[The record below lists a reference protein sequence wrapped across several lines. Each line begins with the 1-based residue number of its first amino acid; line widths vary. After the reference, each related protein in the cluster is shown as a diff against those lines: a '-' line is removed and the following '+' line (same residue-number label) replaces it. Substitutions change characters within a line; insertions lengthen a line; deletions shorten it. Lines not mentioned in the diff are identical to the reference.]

1 MNERAMRKAG
11 RRSPSREELQASYRY
26 LASILKSMLDVVIV
40 TNPDGTIRTVNR
52 AALELL
58 GYSEKELVGQPVGTI
73 FEEEEEE
80 EEEEE
85 AFFRGTGLAKLVR
98 EGAVR
103 NVELTLLSKS
113 GERIP
118 VVFNGSVIRE
128 EDGRLAAVVG
138 VARDIR
144 ERKRAE
150 EALRESEARF
160 RMATEEA
167 LAGVYIIQDGKFQYV
182 NPALAR
188 IFGYTPQELMGKLGP
203 LDLTHP
209 QDRPLVE
216 KNIRKRLKGEVRAVH
231 YTFRGLCKDGK
242 VIHCEVLGR
251 HIEYQG
257 RPAIM
262 GNLLDIT
269 ERVQAEEAL
278 RESEAR
284 YRTLVENANEG
295 IVVVQDGL
303 IKFTNPKFR
312 ELSGCTESDLACKHF
327 TEFLHPEERAAALER
342 YQKRMKGETVPSVY
356 SFRAIDKQGK
366 VRWVESKAVLITWEG
381 KPAVLNFLSD
391 ITDRVQAQEE
401 RRRNF
406 ERLRKLL
413 EETVATLA
421 ATVELKDPYTAGHQR
436 RVSQLACAIAK
447 ELGLPEERI
456 EGLRLAAVVHDIG
469 KMAVPTEILSKPGHL
484 NKLEF
489 DMVKNH
495 PTAGYELLKHIEFP
509 WPVAKIVLQHHE
521 RLDGSGYPQGLK
533 GEEILLEARIL
544 AVADVVEAM
553 SSHRPYR
560 AALGLEK
567 ALEEIERGKGT
578 HYDPQVVD
586 ACVRLFKEK
595 AFTFVAR

>member
-1 MNERAMRKAG
+1 LKKKKKKKKKKKLSSGAPGWRSWCVRG
-11 RRSPSREELQASYRY
+11 RCETWSSRS
-26 LASILKSMLDVVIV
+26 
-40 TNPDGTIRTVNR
+40 
-52 AALELL
+52 
-58 GYSEKELVGQPVGTI
+58 
-73 FEEEEEE
+73 
-80 EEEEE
+80 
-85 AFFRGTGLAKLVR
+85 
-98 EGAVR
+98 
-103 NVELTLLSKS
+103 
-113 GERIP
+113 
-118 VVFNGSVIRE
+118 E

-231 YTFRGLCKDGK
+231 YTL
-242 VIHCEVLGR
+242 LGR

-391 ITDRVQAQEE
+391 ITGRAAAQLRTIAEATGRDGGHPGRHGRAQGSLH
-401 RRRNF
+401 RRAPAACF
-406 ERLRKLL
+406 PARLR
-413 EETVATLA
+413 
-421 ATVELKDPYTAGHQR
+421 H
-436 RVSQLACAIAK
+436 C
-447 ELGLPEERI
+447 
-456 EGLRLAAVVHDIG
+456 
-469 KMAVPTEILSKPGHL
+469 
-484 NKLEF
+484 
-489 DMVKNH
+489 
-495 PTAGYELLKHIEFP
+495 
-509 WPVAKIVLQHHE
+509 
-521 RLDGSGYPQGLK
+521 
-533 GEEILLEARIL
+533 
-544 AVADVVEAM
+544 
-553 SSHRPYR
+553 
-560 AALGLEK
+560 
-567 ALEEIERGKGT
+567 
-578 HYDPQVVD
+578 
-586 ACVRLFKEK
+586 
-595 AFTFVAR
+595 

>member
-1 MNERAMRKAG
+1 
-11 RRSPSREELQASYRY
+11 
-26 LASILKSMLDVVIV
+26 
-40 TNPDGTIRTVNR
+40 
-52 AALELL
+52 
-58 GYSEKELVGQPVGTI
+58 
-73 FEEEEEE
+73 
-80 EEEEE
+80 
-85 AFFRGTGLAKLVR
+85 
-98 EGAVR
+98 
-103 NVELTLLSKS
+103 VELTLLTKS

-595 AFTFVAR
+595 GFTFVAR

>member
-1 MNERAMRKAG
+1 MGKRAVRKG
-11 RRSPSREELQASYRY
+11 GKRSPSREELRASYRF
-26 LASILKSMLDVVIV
+26 LKSILDSMLDVVIV
-40 TNPDGTIRTVNR
+40 TNPDGTIRTVNH

-58 GYSEKELVGQPVGTI
+58 GYSEKELLGQPVGTI
-73 FEEEEEE
+73 FEEEKT
-80 EEEEE
+80 
-85 AFFRGTGLAKLVR
+85 FFKGTGLAKLVR
-98 EGAVR
+98 EGVAR
-103 NVELTLLSKS
+103 NVELVLLSKS

-160 RMATEEA
+160 RMVTEEA
-167 LAGVYIIQDGKFQYV
+167 LTGVYIVREDGKFQYV

-188 IFGYTPQELMGKLGP
+188 IFGYTPQELVGKLGP

-216 KNIRKRLKGEVRAVH
+216 EKMRKRLKGEVRSVH

-242 VIHCEVLGR
+242 VIHCEALGR

-269 ERVQAEEAL
+269 ERVQAEKAL

-295 IVVVQDGL
+295 IVVIQDGL
-303 IKFTNPKFR
+303 IKFANPKFY

-327 TEFLHPEERAAALER
+327 TEFLHPEERAAALEG
-342 YQKRMKGETVPSVY
+342 YQKWMKGETAPSVY
-356 SFRAIDKQGK
+356 TFRAIDKQGK
-366 VRWVESKAVLITWEG
+366 VRWVESKLVLITWEG

-391 ITDRVQAQEE
+391 VTDRVQAQEE

-413 EETVATLA
+413 EETVASLA

-447 ELGLPEERI
+447 ELGLSKERI

-469 KMAVPTEILSKPGHL
+469 KMAVPAEILSKPGHL

-489 DMVKNH
+489 DMVKHH

-509 WPVAKIVLQHHE
+509 WPVAEIVLQHHE

-560 AALGLEK
+560 AALGIEK
-567 ALEEIERGKGT
+567 ALEEIEQGKGT
-578 HYDPQVVD
+578 RYDPQVVD

-595 AFTFVAR
+595 GFTFAAR